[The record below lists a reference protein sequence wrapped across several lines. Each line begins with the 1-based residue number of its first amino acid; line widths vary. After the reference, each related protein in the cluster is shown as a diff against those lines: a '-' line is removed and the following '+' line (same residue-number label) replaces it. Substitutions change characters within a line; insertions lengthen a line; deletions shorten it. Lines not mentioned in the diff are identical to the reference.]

1 MTSSKTDI
9 LRKRKHRVSETSAKC
24 RDTYCIVTRYV
35 LCNGRVHCTAQAIA
49 RASAVYSPALHCR
62 QTQ

>member
-9 LRKRKHRVSETSAKC
+9 LRKQKHRVSETSAKC

-35 LCNGRVHCTAQAIA
+35 LTTSGTALAEPLDALERVEGEGGGGD
-49 RASAVYSPALHCR
+49 SL
-62 QTQ
+62 